1 MTTIV
6 REDSTLKLLV
16 FHGNGKEDPEQHWFV
31 IFEFCKSMG
40 HDIRNFQELELM
52 RERYVDS
59 YKVQE
64 MKALQNIAPE
74 YQWRPFNIATQGTRP
89 LRSGGFGR
97 GGPRGPIIYYNYG
110 LQENFA

>member
-74 YQWRPFNIATQGTRP
+74 YQ
-89 LRSGGFGR
+89 
-97 GGPRGPIIYYNYG
+97 
-110 LQENFA
+110 